1 MSAIDTWPA
10 PLARLRAGSRR
21 RRAAFAVTR
30 EGVAVVAITLACV
43 ACALRLWRADLS
55 VPLRYT
61 PVDDTKF
68 YLMLVKGIIDHGWYL
83 TNSSLG
89 APFGQQLYDYP
100 QGGDNLSLLMIR
112 GLALLSSNPALVANL
127 FFLLTFALVS
137 LSSYFVL
144 RRLGVSV
151 AVAAVVSVL
160 FSLLPYHFF
169 RGESQLLLSAYYSVP
184 LSALLFLELLDGR
197 AMFAGRRS
205 LATIG
210 LCVVIGSA
218 NAYYATFA
226 LALIVAA
233 TLVAAVLRRWRSARD
248 GALIVVLVLATLAVN
263 LAPSLLYQA
272 VHGPDPA
279 VQRSAAADQRSPY
292 ALDLRPTSLIVPVP
306 DDRIAPLR
314 RIGSGYDRAVAPAYC
329 ETCYAS
335 LGVVG
340 TVGLGWLG
348 VCVLAALVGAT
359 GWFGSRRLFRHAG
372 AGVAIAIAVGTVG
385 GLGERVRV
393 GDHPRRASLEPDL
406 RGDRVPVAARGRAA
420 AGRGRAAAA
429 GTPHGGGLGGPAARG
444 GARCSASFE
453 QTTAQDVPAYAAN
466 ARQWHSD
473 GVFVGRSRLACR
485 AARACSSSRTC
496 RSRRGIRTRRW
507 AARSPPTRPSTS
519 RCGATCTPRRCGGAT
534 ERSRG
539 GRRTGRRS
547 SPAGRCLPAAAVTAA
562 GFDGLWVDP
571 AGFEPAMATRVRAAL
586 RSLLGAA
593 PLISPDRDLW
603 FFDLR
608 PYRARLERADSPA
621 QLAALR
627 ARTLHPVGPA
637 SAACVPGGARRE
649 PPGPGIARRRLDRT
663 VVSSL
668 SAAAVSPRGRSL
680 GALCA
685 PAIAAVSLLGL
696 VASSL
701 TVVLI
706 AAERPSFLAPV
717 TSPGFFPAWMVG
729 PLRGLWPGLTAN
741 PSRLA
746 WLVSGLMA
754 LMFVL
759 YIAAFLTAPRLRA
772 RWTIAAVLAIHAIF
786 LLAPPLSYT
795 DVFNYVN
802 YGRMGVVHH
811 LNPYVTLPTSGPH
824 GDPSF
829 ALSNWHHLRSPYG
842 PLFTLVS
849 YALVPLGVKA
859 SFWALKL
866 LVCGASLATL
876 GLVWR
881 CARLLRRSPVAA
893 VAFVAFNPIVLIW
906 GLGADH
912 NDALMMLFVV
922 LAVYLALRERPGPS
936 WGAARERASHRDL
949 HQGLRRRLA
958 ARVSRRRRGAA
969 AVPGRRAARRCR
981 AHAR

>member
-1 MSAIDTWPA
+1 MSTIDTWPA

-89 APFGQQLYDYP
+89 APFGQQLNDYP

-151 AVAAVVSVL
+151 AVATVVSVL

-233 TLVAAVLRRWRSARD
+233 TLVAAVLRRWRPARD
-248 GALIVVLVLATLAVN
+248 GALIVVLVLATLAMN
-263 LAPSLLYQA
+263 LAPSLLYAA

-359 GWFGSRRLFRHAG
+359 GLFGSRRLFRHAG
-372 AGVAIAIAVGTVG
+372 AGVAIAIAVGTAG
-385 GLGERVRV
+385 GLGSVFELVITPDVRAWNRISV
-393 GDHPRRASLEPDL
+393 VIAFLSLLAVALLLDAGVQRLRARR
-406 RGDRVPVAARGRAA
+406 RGTALAGLVLAAVLAFGV
-420 AGRGRAAAA
+420 
-429 GTPHGGGLGGPAARG
+429 
-444 GARCSASFE
+444 FE
-453 QTTAQDVPAYAAN
+453 QTTAQDVPAYAAD

-473 GVFVGRSRLACR
+473 GVFVAEIEARLPRDASVFQLPYVPFPEGYPNTPVGGSVATYATKYEPLRGYLHSSTLRWSYGAIKGRPADWASRLA
-485 AARACSSSRTC
+485 
-496 RSRRGIRTRRW
+496 G
-507 AARSPPTRPSTS
+507 RPLSYL
-519 RCGATCTPRRCGGAT
+519 
-534 ERSRG
+534 
-539 GRRTGRRS
+539 
-547 SPAGRCLPAAAVTAA
+547 LPAVTAA

-571 AGFEPAMATRVRAAL
+571 AGFEPAIATRVRGAL
-586 RSLLGAA
+586 RSLLGVA

-608 PYRARLERADSPA
+608 PYRARLERADSPT

-627 ARTLHPVGPA
+627 ARTLHPVGPV
-637 SAACVPGGARRE
+637 SPACVPGGARRE
-649 PPGPGIARRRLDRT
+649 PPGPGSL
-663 VVSSL
+663 VV
-668 SAAAVSPRGRSL
+668 
-680 GALCA
+680 
-685 PAIAAVSLLGL
+685 
-696 VASSL
+696 
-701 TVVLI
+701 
-706 AAERPSFLAPV
+706 
-717 TSPGFFPAWMVG
+717 
-729 PLRGLWPGLTAN
+729 GLTGPAC
-741 PSRLA
+741 
-746 WLVSGLMA
+746 
-754 LMFVL
+754 
-759 YIAAFLTAPRLRA
+759 PR
-772 RWTIAAVLAIHAIF
+772 
-786 LLAPPLSYT
+786 
-795 DVFNYVN
+795 
-802 YGRMGVVHH
+802 
-811 LNPYVTLPTSGPH
+811 
-824 GDPSF
+824 
-829 ALSNWHHLRSPYG
+829 
-842 PLFTLVS
+842 
-849 YALVPLGVKA
+849 
-859 SFWALKL
+859 
-866 LVCGASLATL
+866 
-876 GLVWR
+876 
-881 CARLLRRSPVAA
+881 
-893 VAFVAFNPIVLIW
+893 
-906 GLGADH
+906 
-912 NDALMMLFVV
+912 
-922 LAVYLALRERPGPS
+922 
-936 WGAARERASHRDL
+936 
-949 HQGLRRRLA
+949 
-958 ARVSRRRRGAA
+958 
-969 AVPGRRAARRCR
+969 
-981 AHAR
+981 

>member
-112 GLALLSSNPALVANL
+112 GLALLSSNPAMVANL

-233 TLVAAVLRRWRSARD
+233 TLVAAVLRRWRPARD
-248 GALIVVLVLATLAVN
+248 GVLIVVLVLATLAVN

-314 RIGSGYDRAVAPAYC
+314 RIGSGYDRAVAPGYC

-359 GWFGSRRLFRHAG
+359 GWFGARRLFRHAG

-385 GLGERVRV
+385 GLGSVFESVITPDVRAWNRISV
-393 GDHPRRASLEPDL
+393 VIAFLSLLAVALLLDAGVQRLRARR
-406 RGDRVPVAARGRAA
+406 RGTALAGLVLAAVLAFGV
-420 AGRGRAAAA
+420 
-429 GTPHGGGLGGPAARG
+429 
-444 GARCSASFE
+444 FE
-453 QTTAQDVPAYAAN
+453 QTTAQDVPAYAAD

-473 GVFVGRSRLACR
+473 GVFVAEIEARLPHGASVFQLPYVPFPEGYPNTPVGGSVATYATKYEPLRGYLHSSTLRWSYGAIKGRPAD
-485 AARACSSSRTC
+485 
-496 RSRRGIRTRRW
+496 W
-507 AARSPPTRPSTS
+507 ASQL
-519 RCGATCTPRRCGGAT
+519 
-534 ERSRG
+534 
-539 GRRTGRRS
+539 
-547 SPAGRCLPAAAVTAA
+547 AGRPLSYLLPAVTAA

-571 AGFEPAMATRVRAAL
+571 GGFEPAMARRLRAAL
-586 RSLLGAA
+586 RSLLGAQ
-593 PLISPDRDLW
+593 PLLSPDRDLW

-621 QLAALR
+621 HLAALR
-627 ARTLHPVGPA
+627 ARALHPVGPV
-637 SAACVPGGARRE
+637 SPPCVPGGARRE
-649 PPGPGIARRRLDRT
+649 PPGPGSL
-663 VVSSL
+663 VV
-668 SAAAVSPRGRSL
+668 
-680 GALCA
+680 
-685 PAIAAVSLLGL
+685 
-696 VASSL
+696 
-701 TVVLI
+701 
-706 AAERPSFLAPV
+706 
-717 TSPGFFPAWMVG
+717 
-729 PLRGLWPGLTAN
+729 GLT
-741 PSRLA
+741 
-746 WLVSGLMA
+746 
-754 LMFVL
+754 
-759 YIAAFLTAPRLRA
+759 
-772 RWTIAAVLAIHAIF
+772 
-786 LLAPPLSYT
+786 
-795 DVFNYVN
+795 
-802 YGRMGVVHH
+802 
-811 LNPYVTLPTSGPH
+811 
-824 GDPSF
+824 
-829 ALSNWHHLRSPYG
+829 
-842 PLFTLVS
+842 
-849 YALVPLGVKA
+849 
-859 SFWALKL
+859 
-866 LVCGASLATL
+866 
-876 GLVWR
+876 
-881 CARLLRRSPVAA
+881 
-893 VAFVAFNPIVLIW
+893 
-906 GLGADH
+906 
-912 NDALMMLFVV
+912 
-922 LAVYLALRERPGPS
+922 GPS
-936 WGAARERASHRDL
+936 CPR
-949 HQGLRRRLA
+949 
-958 ARVSRRRRGAA
+958 
-969 AVPGRRAARRCR
+969 
-981 AHAR
+981 